1 MKIKPYKDITLY
13 STKKLDKKTIDY
25 WKRVEKLIKKA
36 EERALR
42 ETLNKNI
49 DKIVME
55 YNEKGYIEIKTND
68 KPDEFMGKKIVD
80 IEWIDDDR
88 PKD

>member
-1 MKIKPYKDITLY
+1 MKIKSYKDITLY
-13 STKKLDKKTIDY
+13 STKKLDKKAIDH
-25 WKRVEKLIKKA
+25 WKEMENVIKKA
-36 EERALR
+36 EEKAFRAAMC
-42 ETLNKNI
+42 KNI

-55 YNEKGYIEIKTND
+55 YNKKGYIEIKSND